1 MCEACIFL
9 KRVKRDGKGARRAMD
24 VFVFLGWPYSKCF
37 ALLGVVSD
45 MFRMVLAEKSRIKHL
60 KGS

>member
-24 VFVFLGWPYSKCF
+24 VSGIFGVPCSNEREEGWDVAC
-37 ALLGVVSD
+37 
-45 MFRMVLAEKSRIKHL
+45 
-60 KGS
+60 

>member
-24 VFVFLGWPYSKCF
+24 VLGIFGVPCSKCF